1 MKKNLKPIWHLLA
14 IKGSEKCVGSNKP
27 DCKDYR

>member
-14 IKGSEKCVGSNKP
+14 IKSEKCVGSIKP